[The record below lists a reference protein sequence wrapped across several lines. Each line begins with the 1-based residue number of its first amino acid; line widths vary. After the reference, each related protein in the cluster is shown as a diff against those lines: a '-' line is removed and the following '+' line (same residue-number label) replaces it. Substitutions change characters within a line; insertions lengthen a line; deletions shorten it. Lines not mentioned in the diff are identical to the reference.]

1 MAARSVV
8 VITGASAGVG
18 RATARLFA
26 ARGHDVGLIAR
37 GRDRLE
43 STRQEIES
51 MGARACVAP
60 ADVASPDAVEEAASV
75 VESSLGPIDVW
86 VNNAMASVFAPVVA
100 LSAAEITRVTEVTY
114 LGVVHGTLAALRRM
128 LPRDRGVIVQVG
140 STLAYRAIP
149 IQSAY
154 CAAKHAVRGFT
165 DALRSELLHD
175 RSRVHVTM
183 VHLPAL
189 DTPQFDWVLSRVPGR
204 PQPLPP
210 IFAPELAARAIHWA
224 VRHRRREL
232 LVTGPVAFAIW
243 LNKIAP
249 GALDWYLART
259 AYEGQ
264 HTGEPAPVDS
274 LSNLWAPAPGN
285 QAVHG
290 RFGDRAHHRSL
301 QFWMTTHRLSAV
313 LVALAGATA
322 WTVTRTSR
330 RRFEERTA

>member
-1 MAARSVV
+1 MSARSVA

-26 ARGHDVGLIAR
+26 ATGHDVGLIAR

-43 STRQEIES
+43 STRQEIETL
-51 MGARACVAP
+51 GARACVAP
-60 ADVASPDAVEEAASV
+60 ADVASPDAIEEAASAI
-75 VESSLGPIDVW
+75 ESSLGPIDIW
-86 VNNAMASVFAPVVA
+86 VNNAMASVFAPVTA
-100 LSAAEITRVTEVTY
+100 LTAAEIRRVTEVTY

-189 DTPQFDWVLSRVPGR
+189 DTPQFDWVLNRLPGR

-210 IFAPELAARAIHWA
+210 IFAPELAAHAIYCA
-224 VRHRRREL
+224 TEHRRREWH
-232 LVTGPVAFAIW
+232 VTGSVAGAIW

-249 GALDWYLART
+249 GALDRYLART

-264 HTGEPAPVDS
+264 HSAEPSPRDVG
-274 LSNLWAPAPGN
+274 SNLWQPVPGHDG
-285 QAVHG
+285 AHG
-290 RFGDRAHHRSL
+290 RFGDRAHQRSL
-301 QFWMTTHRLSAV
+301 QFWLTTHRLG
-313 LVALAGATA
+313 VALAILTAATTWA
-322 WTVTRTSR
+322 VSRTARTSR
-330 RRFEERTA
+330 NP